1 MLDRLAQNAPPLIIL
16 IVGIPVLFFYGAYIA
31 FKILIVLLAW
41 VASVFGDLI
50 FWLTG
55 GNKGKAKREEKAYQK
70 KRMEEWGNTPIPY
83 TAEELDAMAEKSV
96 KTQTIFLP
104 HGKGRVAKW

>member
-1 MLDRLAQNAPPLIIL
+1 MLDRLAQNGSPLVVL

-41 VASVFGDLI
+41 VVSVFGDLI

-55 GNKGKAKREEKAYQK
+55 GEKGKAKREEKVYQK
-70 KRMEEWGNTPIPY
+70 KRMEKWGNTPIPY

-96 KTQTIFLP
+96 KTQPLFTAY
-104 HGKGRVAKW
+104 GKSKVAKW

>member
-1 MLDRLAQNAPPLIIL
+1 MLNRIAQNGSPLVVL
-16 IVGIPVLFFYGAYIA
+16 IVGIPVLAIYGGYIA

-41 VASVFGDLI
+41 IASVFGDLV

-55 GNKGKAKREEKAYQK
+55 GEKGKAKREEKVYQK
-70 KRMEEWGNTPIPY
+70 KRMKEWGNTPIPY